1 MTWFWRQRSRFTH
14 DPAAHTPGAAPAQP
28 RTLVEVLG
36 IGRTQTTNG
45 VALTLLS
52 LERYHEGDV
61 VTFRVSSRRGLHAD
75 YPSPELFIKV
85 GPSGST
91 ETPRFSMAGG
101 GGGGGGQALEFRYY
115 FGVSPAMPDDA
126 TDWVVEVAKIEWV
139 SPYRSG
145 ERRVA
150 RVDQGPWRF
159 VIRP

>member
-1 MTWFWRQRSRFTH
+1 VEWFRRQRSTFTR
-14 DPAAHTPGAAPAQP
+14 DPGVLAPRAAPAQP

-36 IGRTQTTNG
+36 IGSTQTAGG

-52 LERYHEGDV
+52 LERYREGDV
-61 VTFRVSSRRGLHAD
+61 VTFRLSSRRGLHLD

-85 GPSGST
+85 GPSAAT
-91 ETPRFSMAGG
+91 ATPRFSMAGG
-101 GGGGGGQALEFRYY
+101 GGGGGGQELEFRQY
-115 FGVSPAMPDDA
+115 FGFSPAMPDDA
-126 TDWVVEVAKIEWV
+126 TDWVVEVTKIEWV

-145 ERRVA
+145 ARRVA